1 MKTWLKNCGKTL
13 SKHYMGILM
22 VAVIISSY
30 AAFFAAIS
38 DAAFWKVIA
47 TTPEPEC
54 CAVCEERNGNR
65 YHAPV
70 LVNLSTG
77 TMRKLEIYDSDP
89 RRLGEVAEEQRWDD
103 WVFTFIDG
111 NATMSWSS
119 EDQTNIAYIGEKVG
133 KFAPALFC
141 HDCRA
146 LLADTATE
154 GYALLDVYDLENI
167 QAYAVENGAEYTIRD
182 YTVSIYKDKENG
194 GLTAF
199 SLIMDEIG
207 HEHFGPHGEIVHQEL
222 LRRSCIE
229 ISYQK
234 NCRCET
240 GHLSL
245 YHNGSIIF

>member
-54 CAVCEERNGNR
+54 CAVCEKGNGNR

-89 RRLGEVAEEQRWDD
+89 RRLWEVAEEQRWDD

-194 GLTAF
+194 GLKV
-199 SLIMDEIG
+199 E
-207 HEHFGPHGEIVHQEL
+207 V
-222 LRRSCIE
+222 
-229 ISYQK
+229 
-234 NCRCET
+234 T
-240 GHLSL
+240 GHLF
-245 YHNGSIIF
+245 GSE

>member
-1 MKTWLKNCGKTL
+1 
-13 SKHYMGILM
+13 M

-54 CAVCEERNGNR
+54 CAVCEKGNGNR

-89 RRLGEVAEEQRWDD
+89 RRLWEVAEEQRWDD

-194 GLTAF
+194 GLKV
-199 SLIMDEIG
+199 E
-207 HEHFGPHGEIVHQEL
+207 V
-222 LRRSCIE
+222 
-229 ISYQK
+229 
-234 NCRCET
+234 T
-240 GHLSL
+240 GHLF
-245 YHNGSIIF
+245 GSE

>member
-89 RRLGEVAEEQRWDD
+89 RRLWEVTEEQRWDD

-194 GLTAF
+194 GLKV
-199 SLIMDEIG
+199 E
-207 HEHFGPHGEIVHQEL
+207 V
-222 LRRSCIE
+222 
-229 ISYQK
+229 
-234 NCRCET
+234 T
-240 GHLSL
+240 GHLF
-245 YHNGSIIF
+245 GSE